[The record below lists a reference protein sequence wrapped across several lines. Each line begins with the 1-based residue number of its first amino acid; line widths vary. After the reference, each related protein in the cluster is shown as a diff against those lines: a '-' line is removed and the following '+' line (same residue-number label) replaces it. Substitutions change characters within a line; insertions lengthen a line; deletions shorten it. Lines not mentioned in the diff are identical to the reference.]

1 MMYRPMSLLFA
12 ALLIMGCSEKREAP
26 AQAPRAA
33 ATATEDRPAQND
45 PNTTRAKLNALGIP
59 TDYAARFDADK
70 LVSIAEQR
78 QPPGGATL
86 DGEYFFE
93 GARLIRYRGAKVS
106 QPARLD
112 LQFDMQGA
120 LQSGAGPD
128 VTPDDIVAIRDRAQ
142 LLRSH
147 AVAQRSARGHSAH

>member
-1 MMYRPMSLLFA
+1 MKRYVLSICA
-12 ALLIMGCSEKREAP
+12 ALLIGGCSDKSAAP
-26 AQAPRAA
+26 APQP
-33 ATATEDRPAQND
+33 ATATQEAPMQRD

-59 TDYAARFDADK
+59 TDYAARFDTEK
-70 LVSIAEQR
+70 LVSIEEQR
-78 QPPGGATL
+78 RPTDGEVL

-106 QPARLD
+106 RPAALD

-128 VTPDDIVAIRDRAQ
+128 VTEEDIIAIRDRAQ

-147 AVAQRSARGHSAH
+147 AVAQRSARAH